1 MSFAIQELK
10 AGIKLLVEKHGKTSK
25 TKIIRE
31 LFESLT
37 DAINDGV
44 SLDLLSEYLSQQG
57 LIMSKSYL
65 RNTLYRIRKERRLS
79 SQKRPVPELNTHH
92 QIQNTTSDSS
102 LVSHNPNANKKA
114 LYDSAME
121 KHAAATSLTERFI
134 ALGGTPSD
142 VENKPDAQIRHIYT
156 RQKIKFNRLYEE
168 FL

>member
-1 MSFAIQELK
+1 MSFAVQELK
-10 AGIKLLVEKHGKTSK
+10 VGIKLLVEKHGKTSK

-44 SLDLLSEYLSQQG
+44 SLDILSDYLSQQG

-65 RNTLYRIRKERRLS
+65 RNTLYRIRKERGITL
-79 SQKRPVPELNTHH
+79 QKRSAPELNTQH
-92 QIQNTTSDSS
+92 QIQNTTSDSL
-102 LVSHNPNANKKA
+102 LVSNQTNLDKKA
-114 LYDSAME
+114 RYENAME
-121 KHAAATSLTERFI
+121 KHTVATSLTERFI
-134 ALGGTPSD
+134 ALGGNPSD
-142 VENKPDAQIRHIYT
+142 VEHKPDTQIRHIYT